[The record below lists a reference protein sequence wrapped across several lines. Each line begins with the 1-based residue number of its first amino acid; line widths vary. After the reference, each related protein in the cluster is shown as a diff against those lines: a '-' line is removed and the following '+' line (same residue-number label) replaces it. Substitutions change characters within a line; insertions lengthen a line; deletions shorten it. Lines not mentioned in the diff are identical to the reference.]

1 MSDPAGS
8 MRNLQRSFY
17 FLGSLVLAFG
27 LVYWAQRVLIP
38 VALAILL
45 SFVLTP
51 GVSAL
56 QRRGLGRFPSTFAVV
71 ILALLVLGAVGW
83 LIVRQMDSLAEELT
97 REDFR
102 KQLADKVGR
111 VFSTGSEGVL
121 HDIQAVADEV
131 SKKTQEASRLNS
143 DSQTIQTVRVEQ
155 SLFSQVLAAAGPAAE
170 FLGTS
175 ALVLV
180 LVAFMLIKRE
190 DLRNRLVRLLGH
202 GRIIVTTRAFNEA
215 GDRISRYLL
224 MQVLV
229 NALFG
234 VSITAG
240 LALLGI
246 RYAPLWGV
254 ICGLLRF
261 IPYVGTW
268 VGAALLQAFAIA
280 TSDGWREPILA
291 FALFLALEILAANV
305 LEPLLFGHSTG
316 VSPVAL
322 LVAAA
327 FWLFMWGPV
336 GLILSTPMTVCLVVL
351 GKYVPQLEFFDVL
364 LSDEPVLDPEV
375 SYYQRL
381 LSHDQDEA
389 TELVEQHITQN
400 PVETV
405 YEELLLP
412 TLVQAKSDHG
422 RGDLSQDVAHYILE
436 ITRDMIRTI
445 VQPQKSNKKPAEDEW
460 KRDFLKPVLIL
471 GCPAMNESDEVALE
485 MFQQFLPTCC
495 CDFVVLSPH
504 TLAAEVP
511 TKIDELHPALVLIA
525 AIPPGGL
532 AQIRY
537 LCKRLR
543 THYPKLKILVGR
555 WAASEETGRIRER
568 LKAAGAD
575 DVGFS
580 FGESQAQI
588 VPFIQVASSLSA
600 EIANEEREPVL
611 SH

>member
-1 MSDPAGS
+1 MPDDSIK
-8 MRNLQRSFY
+8 NLQRSFY
-17 FLGSLVLAFG
+17 FLASLILAFG
-27 LVYWAQRVLIP
+27 LLYWAQRVLIP
-38 VALAILL
+38 MALAILL
-45 SFVLTP
+45 AFVLTP
-51 GVSAL
+51 AVSSL
-56 QRRGLGRFPSTFAVV
+56 QRRGLGRLPATFAAVAM
-71 ILALLVLGAVGW
+71 ALFVLIAIGW
-83 LIVRQMDSLAEELT
+83 LIYQQMDSLAKELT
-97 REDFR
+97 QEDFR
-102 KQLADKVGR
+102 KQLANKVGQ
-111 VFSTGSEGVL
+111 VFATGSEGVL

-131 SKKTQEASRLNS
+131 TKKTQEASHLSS
-143 DSQTIQTVRVEQ
+143 DPQTIQTVRVEQ
-155 SLFSQVLAAAGPAAE
+155 SLFSQVLATAGPAAE
-170 FLGTS
+170 FLGTA

-180 LVAFMLIKRE
+180 LVTFMLIKRE
-190 DLRNRLVRLLGH
+190 DMRNRLVRLLGH
-202 GRIIVTTRAFNEA
+202 GRLIVTTRAFDEA

-234 VSITAG
+234 IAITAG
-240 LALLGI
+240 LALVGI

-261 IPYVGTW
+261 IPYLGTW
-268 VGAALLQAFAIA
+268 LGAALLGAFAIA
-280 TSDGWREPILA
+280 TSEGWRDPILV
-291 FALFLALEILAANV
+291 FALFLVLEIIAANV

-322 LVAAA
+322 LMAAA

-381 LSHDQDEA
+381 LAHDQDEA
-389 TELVEQHITQN
+389 AELIEQHLVQK

-405 YEELLLP
+405 FEEVLLP
-412 TLVQAKSDHG
+412 TLVLAKRDAG
-422 RGDLSQDVAHYILE
+422 QGNLSPEDADYILE
-436 ITRDMIRTI
+436 TTRDMLPTI
-445 VQPQKSNKKPAEDEW
+445 VQQQKSNEKPAEDEI
-460 KRDFLKPVLIL
+460 KCDFLKPVLIL
-471 GCPAMNESDEVALE
+471 GCPAADETDELALE
-485 MFQQFLPTCC
+485 MFQQFLPTNCS
-495 CDFVVLSPH
+495 DFIVLSSH

-511 TKIDELHPALVLIA
+511 TKIDELDPALVLIA

-532 AQIRY
+532 AQVRY

-543 THYPKLKILVGR
+543 TRYAKLKILVGR
-555 WAASEETGRIRER
+555 WAATEEAGRVRER

-575 DVGFS
+575 NVAFS
-580 FGESQAQI
+580 FAESQAQI
-588 VPFIQVASSLSA
+588 VPLIQVASSPSS
-600 EIANEEREPVL
+600 EISKEEREPAL

>member
-1 MSDPAGS
+1 
-8 MRNLQRSFY
+8 
-17 FLGSLVLAFG
+17 
-27 LVYWAQRVLIP
+27 
-38 VALAILL
+38 
-45 SFVLTP
+45 
-51 GVSAL
+51 
-56 QRRGLGRFPSTFAVV
+56 
-71 ILALLVLGAVGW
+71 
-83 LIVRQMDSLAEELT
+83 MDSLAKELT
-97 REDFR
+97 QEDLR
-102 KQLADKVGR
+102 KQLAEKIGK
-111 VFSTGSEGVL
+111 VFSTGSEGVV
-121 HDIQAVADEV
+121 HDIQVFADEV
-131 SKKTQEASRLNS
+131 TKKTQEGTNPSNAS
-143 DSQTIQTVRVEQ
+143 DSSNEQKIQVVRVAQ
-155 SLFSQVLAAAGPAAE
+155 SPFSQVISAAGPAAE

-180 LVAFMLIKRE
+180 LVTFMLIKRE
-190 DLRNRLVRLLGH
+190 DLRNRMIRLLGH
-202 GRIIVTTRAFNEA
+202 GRLIVTTRAFNEA
-215 GDRISRYLL
+215 GDRISSYLI

-229 NALFG
+229 NTLFG
-234 VSITAG
+234 IVIMAG

-261 IPYVGTW
+261 IPYLGTW
-268 VGAALLQAFAIA
+268 LGAALMEAFTIA
-280 TSDGWREPILA
+280 VSEGWRDPILA
-291 FALFLALEILAANV
+291 FALFLVLEILVANV

-316 VSPVAL
+316 VLPVAL

-381 LSHDQDEA
+381 LAHDQDEA
-389 TELVEQHITQN
+389 AELVEQHMIQK

-405 YEELLLP
+405 YEEVLLP
-412 TLVQAKSDHG
+412 TLALAKRDVG
-422 RGDLSQDVAHYILE
+422 RGDLSREDADYILE
-436 ITRDMIRTI
+436 TTRDVLRNI
-445 VQPQKSNKKPAEDEW
+445 VQPQMPNKKPVEDEM

-471 GCPAMNESDEVALE
+471 GCPATDETDELALE
-485 MFQQFLPTCC
+485 MFQQFMPSSCC
-495 CDFVVLSPH
+495 EFMILSSH

-511 TKIDELHPALVLIA
+511 AKIEELNPALVLIA
-525 AIPPGGL
+525 SIPPGGL

-543 THYPKLKILVGR
+543 ARYAKLKILVGR
-555 WAASEETGRIRER
+555 WAASEEGDRVRER

-575 DVGFS
+575 DVAFS
-580 FGESQAQI
+580 FADCQAQI
-588 VPFIQVASSLSA
+588 VPLIQVASAPSPEGSK
-600 EIANEEREPVL
+600 EEPEPAL